1 MVNPIVKK
9 HFLKYGLPA
18 SVLQSISALVMG
30 SLDENATEEEII
42 DSAKRYDDFPDG
54 ADF

>member
-18 SVLQSISALVMG
+18 SVLQSISNLVTG
-30 SLDENATEEEII
+30 SLGENATDEEILE
-42 DSAKRYDDFPDG
+42 SAKTYDDF
-54 ADF
+54 AK